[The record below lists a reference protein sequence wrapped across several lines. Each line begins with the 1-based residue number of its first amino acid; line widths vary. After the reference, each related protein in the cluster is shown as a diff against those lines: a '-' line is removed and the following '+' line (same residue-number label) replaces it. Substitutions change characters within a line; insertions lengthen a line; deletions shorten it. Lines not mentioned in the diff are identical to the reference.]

1 MSEDGAASQKT
12 KEYMAIKGELSKISS
27 ASDLLRSVEDERQY
41 NKLQLLLLSIC
52 FFVLGLQKT
61 ELSIAHGDVMPESIP
76 KFGNS
81 DIMYEMYEHHI
92 KTTVMKNHLNWGKEQ
107 ENVDRSDST
116 YVIYSLMTVHILSF
130 YIARTMIGT
139 KKYATA
145 YEKMMFP
152 LNFFKLSIMLFSINI
167 PVTIYGVSKI
177 ISHGDEMG
185 RYFKH
190 LIIMDLFLI
199 YLTHLNIW
207 VEFKCN
213 CRNDLKRTEYIL
225 EKANAELKK

>member
-1 MSEDGAASQKT
+1 MSEDGAASQKS
-12 KEYMAIKGELSKISS
+12 KEYMAIKEELSKISS

-41 NKLQLLLLSIC
+41 NKLQLLLFTIC
-52 FFVLGLQKT
+52 FYVIGMQKT

-199 YLTHLNIW
+199 YLTHFNIW

>member
-1 MSEDGAASQKT
+1 
-12 KEYMAIKGELSKISS
+12 
-27 ASDLLRSVEDERQY
+27 
-41 NKLQLLLLSIC
+41 
-52 FFVLGLQKT
+52 
-61 ELSIAHGDVMPESIP
+61 
-76 KFGNS
+76 
-81 DIMYEMYEHHI
+81 
-92 KTTVMKNHLNWGKEQ
+92 
-107 ENVDRSDST
+107 
-116 YVIYSLMTVHILSF
+116 
-130 YIARTMIGT
+130 MIGT

-152 LNFFKLSIMLFSINI
+152 LNYFKLSIMLFSINI

-177 ISHGDEMG
+177 IKHGDEMG

-190 LIIMDLFLI
+190 LIIMDLLLI
-199 YLTHLNIW
+199 YFTHFNIW